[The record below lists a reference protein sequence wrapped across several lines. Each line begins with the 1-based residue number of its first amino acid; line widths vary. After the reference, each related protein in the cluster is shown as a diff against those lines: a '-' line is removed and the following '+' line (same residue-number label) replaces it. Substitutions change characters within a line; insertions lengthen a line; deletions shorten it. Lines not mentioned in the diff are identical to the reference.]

1 MVQIVRTINY
11 ERIIDNYIIFH
22 FVGCKMCDNLKISEN
37 MIAVIKKFEGLRLK
51 AYKCPAGVYT
61 IGYGHTENVFADSE
75 ISELMADQILRKD
88 LKNFEQAINN
98 LDLPLLQ
105 CEFDALVSFVF
116 NIGIGNFN
124 KSTLKKLLLQKKF
137 FYAVKEFDKWVF
149 AGGKKLPG
157 LQNRRN
163 KERKIF
169 EGRKLEDYQDS
180 ELDSLIETLSDDLK
194 HSNSEIK
201 KAEYQKNIAYLIE
214 NKILKSRIT
223 ELLEIINDANL

>member
-1 MVQIVRTINY
+1 
-11 ERIIDNYIIFH
+11 
-22 FVGCKMCDNLKISEN
+22 MCGENLKTSEN

-105 CEFDALVSFVF
+105 CEFDALVSFAF
-116 NIGIGNFN
+116 NVGIGNFN

-137 FYAVKEFDKWVF
+137 FYAAKEFDKWVY
-149 AGGKKLPG
+149 AGGKKLSG
-157 LQNRRN
+157 LQARRN

-169 EGRKLEDYQDS
+169 ECQKVEDYQDS
-180 ELDSLIETLSDDLK
+180 EIDSLIENLSDDLK
-194 HSNSEIK
+194 HSKSEIK
-201 KAEYQKNIAYLIE
+201 KSEYQKNIAYLIE

>member
-1 MVQIVRTINY
+1 
-11 ERIIDNYIIFH
+11 
-22 FVGCKMCDNLKISEN
+22 MCDNLKTSES

-51 AYKCPAGVYT
+51 AYKCPAGVFT
-61 IGYGHTENVFADSE
+61 IGYGHTENVCADSE

-88 LKNFEQAINN
+88 LKKFEQAINN

-105 CEFDALVSFVF
+105 CEFDALVSFTF
-116 NIGIGNFN
+116 NVGIGNFN
-124 KSTLKKLLLQKKF
+124 KSTLKKLLSQKKF
-137 FYAVKEFDKWVF
+137 FYAAKEFNKWVF

-157 LQNRRN
+157 LQNRRS

-169 EGRKLEDYQDS
+169 EGRKVEDYHDN

>member
-1 MVQIVRTINY
+1 
-11 ERIIDNYIIFH
+11 
-22 FVGCKMCDNLKISEN
+22 MCDNLETSES
-37 MIAVIKKFEGLRLK
+37 MIAIIKKFEGLRLK

-61 IGYGHTENVFADSE
+61 IGYGHTENVNADSE

-88 LKNFEQAINN
+88 LQNFEQAIND

-137 FYAVKEFDKWVF
+137 FYAAKEFDKWVF

-157 LQNRRN
+157 LQSRRT

-169 EGRKLEDYQDS
+169 EGRKLEDY
-180 ELDSLIETLSDDLK
+180 DDLK

-201 KAEYQKNIAYLIE
+201 KSEYQKNIAYLIE

>member
-1 MVQIVRTINY
+1 
-11 ERIIDNYIIFH
+11 
-22 FVGCKMCDNLKISEN
+22 MCDAENLNNLKTSES

-61 IGYGHTENVFADSE
+61 IGYGHTENVNADSE
-75 ISELMADQILRKD
+75 ISELTADQILRKD
-88 LKNFEQAINN
+88 LKRFEQTINDM
-98 LDLPLLQ
+98 DLPLLQ
-105 CEFDALVSFVF
+105 CEFDALVSFTF
-116 NIGIGNFN
+116 NVGIGNFN

-137 FYAVKEFDKWVF
+137 FYAAKEFDKWVF
-149 AGGKKLPG
+149 AGGKKLSG

-194 HSNSEIK
+194 HSQSEIK
-201 KAEYQKNIAYLIE
+201 KSEYQKNIAYLIE

>member
-1 MVQIVRTINY
+1 
-11 ERIIDNYIIFH
+11 
-22 FVGCKMCDNLKISEN
+22 MCDNLETSES
-37 MIAVIKKFEGLRLK
+37 MIAVIKNFEGLRLK
-51 AYKCPAGVYT
+51 AYKCPAGVFT
-61 IGYGHTENVFADSE
+61 IGYGHTENVYDDSE

-88 LKNFEQAINN
+88 LQKFEQAIND

-137 FYAVKEFDKWVF
+137 FYA
-149 AGGKKLPG
+149 G
-157 LQNRRN
+157 LQSRRT

-180 ELDSLIETLSDDLK
+180 ELDSLIETLNDDLK

-223 ELLEIINDANL
+223 ELLEIINDSNL

>member
-1 MVQIVRTINY
+1 MKT
-11 ERIIDNYIIFH
+11 
-22 FVGCKMCDNLKISEN
+22 SEN
-37 MIAVIKKFEGLRLK
+37 MIAIIKKFEGLRLK

-61 IGYGHTENVFADSE
+61 IGYGHTENVLADSE

-88 LKNFEQAINN
+88 LKNFEQAIND

-105 CEFDALVSFVF
+105 CEFDALVSFAF
-116 NIGIGNFN
+116 NVGIGNFN

-137 FYAVKEFDKWVF
+137 FYAAKEFDKWVF

-163 KERKIF
+163 TERKIF
-169 EGRKLEDYQDS
+169 EGQKVEDYQDS
-180 ELDSLIETLSDDLK
+180 EIDSLIENLSDDLK
-194 HSNSEIK
+194 HSKSEIK
-201 KAEYQKNIAYLIE
+201 KSEYQKNIAYLIE

>member
-1 MVQIVRTINY
+1 MKT
-11 ERIIDNYIIFH
+11 
-22 FVGCKMCDNLKISEN
+22 SEN
-37 MIAVIKKFEGLRLK
+37 MIVIIKKFEGLRLK

-61 IGYGHTENVFADSE
+61 VGYGHTENVYADSE

-88 LKNFEQAINN
+88 LEKFEKIIND

-116 NIGIGNFN
+116 NVGIGNFN

-137 FYAVKEFDKWVF
+137 FYAAKEFDKWVF
-149 AGGKKLPG
+149 ANGKKLLG

-169 EGRKLEDYQDS
+169 EGRYLEDYQDS
-180 ELDSLIETLSDDLK
+180 ELDSLIENLSDDLK
-194 HSNSEIK
+194 HSKSEIK
-201 KAEYQKNIAYLIE
+201 KSEYQKNIAYLIE

>member
-1 MVQIVRTINY
+1 
-11 ERIIDNYIIFH
+11 
-22 FVGCKMCDNLKISEN
+22 MCDNLKISES

-51 AYKCPAGVYT
+51 AYKCPAGVFT

-88 LKNFEQAINN
+88 LQKFEQTIND

-116 NIGIGNFN
+116 NVGIGNFN
-124 KSTLKKLLLQKKF
+124 KSTLKKLLSQKKF
-137 FYAVKEFDKWVF
+137 FYAAKEFDKWVF

-169 EGRKLEDYQDS
+169 EGRKLEDYQDN

>member
-1 MVQIVRTINY
+1 
-11 ERIIDNYIIFH
+11 
-22 FVGCKMCDNLKISEN
+22 MCDVENMQISED
-37 MIAVIKKFEGLRLK
+37 MIAIIKKFEGLRLK

-88 LKNFEQAINN
+88 LKKFEQTINN

-105 CEFDALVSFVF
+105 CEFDALVSFAF
-116 NIGIGNFN
+116 NVGIGNFN

-137 FYAVKEFDKWVF
+137 FYAAKEFDKWVF

-157 LQNRRN
+157 LQNRRT

-180 ELDSLIETLSDDLK
+180 ELNSLIESISDDLN
-194 HSNSEIK
+194 HSKSEIK
-201 KAEYQKNIAYLIE
+201 KSEYQKNIAYLIE

-223 ELLEIINDANL
+223 ELLEIINGANL

>member
-1 MVQIVRTINY
+1 
-11 ERIIDNYIIFH
+11 
-22 FVGCKMCDNLKISEN
+22 MCDNLETSAS

-51 AYKCPAGVYT
+51 AYKCPAGVFT

-88 LKNFEQAINN
+88 LQKFEQTIND

-116 NIGIGNFN
+116 NVGIGNFN
-124 KSTLKKLLLQKKF
+124 KSTLKKLLSQKKF
-137 FYAVKEFDKWVF
+137 FYAAKEFDKWVF

-169 EGRKLEDYQDS
+169 EGRKLEDYQDN

-223 ELLEIINDANL
+223 ELLEIINDSNL

>member
-1 MVQIVRTINY
+1 MKT
-11 ERIIDNYIIFH
+11 
-22 FVGCKMCDNLKISEN
+22 SEN
-37 MIAVIKKFEGLRLK
+37 MIAIIKKFEGLRLK

-61 IGYGHTENVFADSE
+61 IGYGHTENVLADSE

-88 LKNFEQAINN
+88 LKNFEQAIND

-105 CEFDALVSFVF
+105 CEFDALVSFAF
-116 NIGIGNFN
+116 NVGIGNFN

-137 FYAVKEFDKWVF
+137 FYAAKEFDKWVF

-163 KERKIF
+163 TERKIF
-169 EGRKLEDYQDS
+169 EGQKVEDYQDS
-180 ELDSLIETLSDDLK
+180 EIDSLIENLSDDLK
-194 HSNSEIK
+194 HSKSEIK
-201 KAEYQKNIAYLIE
+201 KSEYQKNIAHLIE

>member
-1 MVQIVRTINY
+1 
-11 ERIIDNYIIFH
+11 
-22 FVGCKMCDNLKISEN
+22 MCDTNLKTSEN

-51 AYKCPAGVYT
+51 AYKCPAGVFT
-61 IGYGHTENVFADSE
+61 IGYGHTENVCADSE

-88 LKNFEQAINN
+88 LQKFEQTIND

-116 NIGIGNFN
+116 NVGIGNFN
-124 KSTLKKLLLQKKF
+124 KSTLKKLLSQKKF
-137 FYAVKEFDKWVF
+137 FYAAKEFDKWVF

-169 EGRKLEDYQDS
+169 EGRYLEDYQDN
-180 ELDSLIETLSDDLK
+180 ELNSLIETLNDDLK

-201 KAEYQKNIAYLIE
+201 KSEYQKNIAYLIE

>member
-1 MVQIVRTINY
+1 MKT
-11 ERIIDNYIIFH
+11 
-22 FVGCKMCDNLKISEN
+22 SEN
-37 MIAVIKKFEGLRLK
+37 MIAIIKKFEGLRLK

-88 LKNFEQAINN
+88 LEKFEQTIND

-105 CEFDALVSFVF
+105 CEFDSLVSFVF
-116 NIGIGNFN
+116 NVGIGNFN

-137 FYAVKEFDKWVF
+137 FYAAKEFEKWVF

-157 LQNRRN
+157 LQNRRS

-169 EGRKLEDYQDS
+169 EGQKLEDYQDN
-180 ELDSLIETLSDDLK
+180 ELDSLIETLTDDLK
-194 HSNSEIK
+194 YAKSEIK
-201 KAEYQKNIAYLIE
+201 KSEYQKNIAYLIE
-214 NKILKSRIT
+214 NKILKSRII
-223 ELLEIINDANL
+223 ELLEIINANL

>member
-1 MVQIVRTINY
+1 
-11 ERIIDNYIIFH
+11 
-22 FVGCKMCDNLKISEN
+22 MCGNNLKISES

-88 LKNFEQAINN
+88 LEKFEQTINN

-116 NIGIGNFN
+116 NVGIGNFN

-137 FYAVKEFDKWVF
+137 FYAAKEFDKWVF

-169 EGRKLEDYQDS
+169 EGRYLEDYQDS
-180 ELDSLIETLSDDLK
+180 ELNSLIENLSDDLK
-194 HSNSEIK
+194 HSKSELK
-201 KAEYQKNIAYLIE
+201 KSEYQKNIAYLIE

>member
-1 MVQIVRTINY
+1 
-11 ERIIDNYIIFH
+11 
-22 FVGCKMCDNLKISEN
+22 MCDNLETSES

-61 IGYGHTENVFADSE
+61 IGYGHTENVNADSE

-88 LKNFEQAINN
+88 LKKFEQAINDM
-98 LDLPLLQ
+98 DLPLLQ

-116 NIGIGNFN
+116 NVGIGNFN

-137 FYAVKEFDKWVF
+137 FYAAKEFDKWVF
-149 AGGKKLPG
+149 ANGKKLPG

-180 ELDSLIETLSDDLK
+180 ELDSLIE
-194 HSNSEIK
+194 I
-201 KAEYQKNIAYLIE
+201 
-214 NKILKSRIT
+214 
-223 ELLEIINDANL
+223 

>member
-1 MVQIVRTINY
+1 
-11 ERIIDNYIIFH
+11 
-22 FVGCKMCDNLKISEN
+22 MCDNLETSES

-61 IGYGHTENVFADSE
+61 IGYGHTENVYADSE

-88 LKNFEQAINN
+88 LQKFEQAINN

-116 NIGIGNFN
+116 NVGIGNFN

-137 FYAVKEFDKWVF
+137 FYAAKEFDKWVF

-169 EGRKLEDYQDS
+169 EGRKLEDYHDN
-180 ELDSLIETLSDDLK
+180 ELDSLIETLNDDLK
-194 HSNSEIK
+194 HSKSEIK
-201 KAEYQKNIAYLIE
+201 KSEYQKNIAYLIE

>member
-1 MVQIVRTINY
+1 
-11 ERIIDNYIIFH
+11 
-22 FVGCKMCDNLKISEN
+22 MCDNLETSES

-51 AYKCPAGVYT
+51 AYKCPAGVFT
-61 IGYGHTENVFADSE
+61 IGYGHTENVFANSE
-75 ISELMADQILRKD
+75 LRKD
-88 LKNFEQAINN
+88 LKKFEQAVNDM
-98 LDLPLLQ
+98 DLPLLQ

-116 NIGIGNFN
+116 NVGIGNFN

-137 FYAVKEFDKWVF
+137 FYAAKEFDKWVF
-149 AGGKKLPG
+149 ANGKKLPG
-157 LQNRRN
+157 LQSRRT

-169 EGRKLEDYQDS
+169 EGRKLEDYQDN

-223 ELLEIINDANL
+223 ELLEIINDSNL

>member
-1 MVQIVRTINY
+1 
-11 ERIIDNYIIFH
+11 
-22 FVGCKMCDNLKISEN
+22 MCDNLKISES

-88 LKNFEQAINN
+88 LQKFEQTIND

-116 NIGIGNFN
+116 NVGIGNFN
-124 KSTLKKLLLQKKF
+124 KSTLKKLLSQKKF
-137 FYAVKEFDKWVF
+137 FYAAKEFDKWVF

-169 EGRKLEDYQDS
+169 EGRKLEDYQDN

>member
-1 MVQIVRTINY
+1 MKT
-11 ERIIDNYIIFH
+11 
-22 FVGCKMCDNLKISEN
+22 SEN
-37 MIAVIKKFEGLRLK
+37 MIAIIKKFEGLRLK

-61 IGYGHTENVFADSE
+61 IGYGHTENVLADSE

-105 CEFDALVSFVF
+105 CEFDALVSFAF
-116 NIGIGNFN
+116 NVGIGNFN

-137 FYAVKEFDKWVF
+137 FYAAKEFDKWVF

-163 KERKIF
+163 TERKIF
-169 EGRKLEDYQDS
+169 EGQKVEDYQDS
-180 ELDSLIETLSDDLK
+180 EIDSLIETLSDDLK
-194 HSNSEIK
+194 HSKSEIK
-201 KAEYQKNIAYLIE
+201 KSEYQKNIAYLIE

-223 ELLEIINDANL
+223 KLLEIINDDNL

>member
-1 MVQIVRTINY
+1 
-11 ERIIDNYIIFH
+11 
-22 FVGCKMCDNLKISEN
+22 MCGENLKTSEN

-105 CEFDALVSFVF
+105 CEFDALVSFAF
-116 NIGIGNFN
+116 NVGIGNFN

-137 FYAVKEFDKWVF
+137 FYAAKEFDKWVF

-157 LQNRRN
+157 LQARRN

-169 EGRKLEDYQDS
+169 ECQKVEDYQDS
-180 ELDSLIETLSDDLK
+180 EIDSLIETLSDDLK
-194 HSNSEIK
+194 YSKSEIK
-201 KAEYQKNIAYLIE
+201 KSEYQKNIAYLIE

>member
-1 MVQIVRTINY
+1 
-11 ERIIDNYIIFH
+11 
-22 FVGCKMCDNLKISEN
+22 MCDNNLETSEAMIS
-37 MIAVIKKFEGLRLK
+37 VIKKFEGLRLK

-61 IGYGHTENVFADSE
+61 IGYGHTENVCADSE

-88 LKNFEQAINN
+88 LKNVEQAVND
-98 LDLPLLQ
+98 LGLPLLQ
-105 CEFDALVSFVF
+105 CEFDALVSFIF
-116 NIGIGNFN
+116 NVGMYNFN

-137 FYAVKEFDKWVF
+137 FYAAKEFDKWVF

-169 EGRKLEDYQDS
+169 EGRKLEDYQDN
-180 ELDSLIETLSDDLK
+180 ELDSLIETLTDDLT
-194 HSNSEIK
+194 HSKSEIK

>member
-1 MVQIVRTINY
+1 
-11 ERIIDNYIIFH
+11 
-22 FVGCKMCDNLKISEN
+22 MCDNLKISES

-51 AYKCPAGVYT
+51 AYKCPAGVFT

-88 LKNFEQAINN
+88 LQKFEQTIND

-116 NIGIGNFN
+116 NVGIGNFN
-124 KSTLKKLLLQKKF
+124 KSTLKKLLSQKKF
-137 FYAVKEFDKWVF
+137 FYAAKEFDKWVF

-169 EGRKLEDYQDS
+169 EGRKVEDYHDN

-194 HSNSEIK
+194 HSKSEIK

>member
-1 MVQIVRTINY
+1 
-11 ERIIDNYIIFH
+11 
-22 FVGCKMCDNLKISEN
+22 MCDNLETSES

-88 LKNFEQAINN
+88 LQKFEQAINN
-98 LDLPLLQ
+98 MDLPLLQ

-116 NIGIGNFN
+116 NVGIGNFN

-137 FYAVKEFDKWVF
+137 FYAAKEFDKWVF
-149 AGGKKLPG
+149 ANGKKLPG
-157 LQNRRN
+157 LQSRRTKERKIFEGRN

-169 EGRKLEDYQDS
+169 EGRKLEDYQDN
-180 ELDSLIETLSDDLK
+180 ELDSLIENLSDDLK

-201 KAEYQKNIAYLIE
+201 KSEYQKNIAYLIE

>member
-1 MVQIVRTINY
+1 MKT
-11 ERIIDNYIIFH
+11 
-22 FVGCKMCDNLKISEN
+22 SEN
-37 MIAVIKKFEGLRLK
+37 MIAIIKKFEGLRL
-51 AYKCPAGVYT
+51 YPYLCQAGVLT
-61 IGYGHTENVFADSE
+61 IGYGHT
-75 ISELMADQILRKD
+75 
-88 LKNFEQAINN
+88 LKPVKAKFMEEFYTSPQDIAKQHGIEKITEEQAEKYLYDDLEKFEKAIND

-116 NIGIGNFN
+116 NVGIGNFN

-137 FYAVKEFDKWVF
+137 FYAAKEFDKWVF

-157 LQNRRN
+157 LQNRRS

-180 ELDSLIETLSDDLK
+180 ELDSLIETLNDDLK
-194 HSNSEIK
+194 HSKSEIK
-201 KAEYQKNIAYLIE
+201 KSEYQKNIAYLIE

-223 ELLEIINDANL
+223 ELLEIINDADL

>member
-1 MVQIVRTINY
+1 
-11 ERIIDNYIIFH
+11 
-22 FVGCKMCDNLKISEN
+22 MCGENLKTSEN
-37 MIAVIKKFEGLRLK
+37 MIAIIKKFEGLRLR

-61 IGYGHTENVFADSE
+61 IGYGHTENVLANSE

-88 LKNFEQAINN
+88 LKKFEQAIND
-98 LDLPLLQ
+98 LGLPLLQ

-116 NIGIGNFN
+116 NVGIGNFN
-124 KSTLKKLLLQKKF
+124 KSTLKKLLSQKKF
-137 FYAVKEFDKWVF
+137 FYAAKEFDKWVF
-149 AGGKKLPG
+149 ANGKKLSG

-169 EGRKLEDYQDS
+169 EGQKLEDYQDS

-194 HSNSEIK
+194 HSKSEIK
-201 KAEYQKNIAYLIE
+201 KSEYQKNIAYLIE